1 MSELIEKQLDKM
13 YKHFQQI
20 NKRKN
25 NMIQEDVKQVVK
37 FVNAKVDPTYIWHTA
52 KDAAVKAVDEYMK
65 DKEEPMYCG
74 FANVKVR
81 PAKGKFVN
89 FLKRQGIGD
98 IAYKG
103 GWRISYYDI
112 MPKSHPWRMT
122 QSMSIKEIG
131 CDAFAK
137 VLEEQFGLDCIS
149 ESRAD

>member
-1 MSELIEKQLDKM
+1 MDWCVLYGRSKKNISLINIERATMQTQEKQ
-13 YKHFQQI
+13 I
-20 NKRKN
+20 
-25 NMIQEDVKQVVK
+25 VK
-37 FVNAKVDPTYIWHTA
+37 FMNHKVDPTYIWHTA

-131 CDAFAK
+131 CDAFAEA
-137 VLEEQFGLDCIS
+137 LESFGLDCIS

>member
-1 MSELIEKQLDKM
+1 MDWCVLYGRSKKNISLINIERATMQTQEKQ
-13 YKHFQQI
+13 I
-20 NKRKN
+20 
-25 NMIQEDVKQVVK
+25 VK
-37 FVNAKVDPTYIWHTA
+37 FMNHKVDPTYIWHTA

>member
-1 MSELIEKQLDKM
+1 MDWCVLYGRSKKITSLINIERATMQTQEKQ
-13 YKHFQQI
+13 I
-20 NKRKN
+20 
-25 NMIQEDVKQVVK
+25 VK
-37 FVNAKVDPTYIWHTA
+37 FMNHKVDPTYIWHTA

-131 CDAFAK
+131 CDAFANA
-137 VLEEQFGLDCIS
+137 LESFGLDCIS

>member
-1 MSELIEKQLDKM
+1 MDWCVLYGRSKKNNSLINIERATMQTQEKQ
-13 YKHFQQI
+13 I
-20 NKRKN
+20 
-25 NMIQEDVKQVVK
+25 VK
-37 FVNAKVDPTYIWHTA
+37 FMNHKVDPTYIWHTA

-131 CDAFAK
+131 CDAFANA
-137 VLEEQFGLDCIS
+137 LESFGLDCIS

>member
-1 MSELIEKQLDKM
+1 MDWCVLYGRSKKNISLINIERATMQTEEKQ
-13 YKHFQQI
+13 I
-20 NKRKN
+20 
-25 NMIQEDVKQVVK
+25 VK
-37 FVNAKVDPTYIWHTA
+37 FMNHKVDPTYIWHTA

-131 CDAFAK
+131 CDAFAEA
-137 VLEEQFGLDCIS
+137 LESFGLDCIS

>member
-1 MSELIEKQLDKM
+1 MQTQEKQ
-13 YKHFQQI
+13 I
-20 NKRKN
+20 
-25 NMIQEDVKQVVK
+25 VK
-37 FVNAKVDPTYIWHTA
+37 FMNSKVDPTYIWHTA

-112 MPKSHPWRMT
+112 MPKSHPWRCT
-122 QSMSIKEIG
+122 QSMDIKEVG
-131 CDAFAK
+131 CDAFANT
-137 VLEEQFGLDCIS
+137 LESFGLDCIS

>member
-1 MSELIEKQLDKM
+1 MDWCVLYGRSKKNISLINIERATMQT
-13 YKHFQQI
+13 
-20 NKRKN
+20 
-25 NMIQEDVKQVVK
+25 QEKQVVK
-37 FVNAKVDPTYIWHTA
+37 FMNHKVDPTYIWHTA

>member
-1 MSELIEKQLDKM
+1 
-13 YKHFQQI
+13 
-20 NKRKN
+20 
-25 NMIQEDVKQVVK
+25 
-37 FVNAKVDPTYIWHTA
+37 
-52 KDAAVKAVDEYMK
+52 MK

-89 FLKRQGIGD
+89 FLKTQGIGD

-112 MPKSHPWRMT
+112 MPKSHPWRCT

-131 CDAFAK
+131 CDAFAST
-137 VLEEQFGLDCIS
+137 LESFGLDCIS

>member
-1 MSELIEKQLDKM
+1 MDWCVLYGRSKKNISLINIERATMQTEEKQ
-13 YKHFQQI
+13 I
-20 NKRKN
+20 
-25 NMIQEDVKQVVK
+25 VK
-37 FVNAKVDPTYIWHTA
+37 FMNHKVDPTYIWHTA

>member
-1 MSELIEKQLDKM
+1 MDWCVLYGRSKKNNSLINIERATMQTQEKQ
-13 YKHFQQI
+13 I
-20 NKRKN
+20 
-25 NMIQEDVKQVVK
+25 VK
-37 FVNAKVDPTYIWHTA
+37 FMNHKVDPTYIWHTA

>member
-1 MSELIEKQLDKM
+1 MDWCVLYGRSKKNISLINIERATMQTQEKQ
-13 YKHFQQI
+13 I
-20 NKRKN
+20 
-25 NMIQEDVKQVVK
+25 VK
-37 FVNAKVDPTYIWHTA
+37 FMNHKVDPTYIWHTA

-74 FANVKVR
+74 FANVKIR

-89 FLKRQGIGD
+89 FLKQQGIGD

>member
-1 MSELIEKQLDKM
+1 MFRCIQT
-13 YKHFQQI
+13 KHFFFDEVL
-20 NKRKN
+20 NRTGVN
-25 NMIQEDVKQVVK
+25 YARVHFK
-37 FVNAKVDPTYIWHTA
+37 FMNHKVDPTYIWHTA

-74 FANVKVR
+74 FANVKIR

-89 FLKRQGIGD
+89 FLKKQGIGD

-131 CDAFAK
+131 CDAFAEA
-137 VLEEQFGLDCIS
+137 LESFGLDCIS

>member
-1 MSELIEKQLDKM
+1 MQTQEKQ
-13 YKHFQQI
+13 I
-20 NKRKN
+20 
-25 NMIQEDVKQVVK
+25 VK
-37 FVNAKVDPTYIWHTA
+37 FINSKVDPTHIWHTA

-74 FANVKVR
+74 FANVKIR
-81 PAKGKFVN
+81 PAKGKFVTW
-89 FLKRQGIGD
+89 LKKQEIGD

-131 CDAFAK
+131 CDAFAEA
-137 VLEEQFGLDCIS
+137 LESFGLDCIS

>member
-1 MSELIEKQLDKM
+1 MDWCVLYGRSKKNISLINIERATMQTQEKQ
-13 YKHFQQI
+13 I
-20 NKRKN
+20 
-25 NMIQEDVKQVVK
+25 VK
-37 FVNAKVDPTYIWHTA
+37 FMNHKVDPTYIWHTA

-74 FANVKVR
+74 FANVKIR

-131 CDAFAK
+131 CDAFANA
-137 VLEEQFGLDCIS
+137 LESFGLDCIS

>member
-1 MSELIEKQLDKM
+1 
-13 YKHFQQI
+13 
-20 NKRKN
+20 
-25 NMIQEDVKQVVK
+25 
-37 FVNAKVDPTYIWHTA
+37 
-52 KDAAVKAVDEYMK
+52 MK

-131 CDAFAK
+131 CDAFANA
-137 VLEEQFGLDCIS
+137 LESFGLDCIS

>member
-1 MSELIEKQLDKM
+1 MDWCVLYGRSKKNISLINIERATMQTQEKQ
-13 YKHFQQI
+13 I
-20 NKRKN
+20 
-25 NMIQEDVKQVVK
+25 VK
-37 FVNAKVDPTYIWHTA
+37 FMNHKVDPTYIWHTA

-131 CDAFAK
+131 CDAFANA
-137 VLEEQFGLDCIS
+137 LESFGLDCIS